1 MNWGR
6 NLLTDSGGFQMV
18 SLLKLAEI
26 TEEGVTF
33 QSPIDGSEMLLT
45 PEQSIQCQNEIGADI
60 IMQLDDVVSSVT
72 ANDER
77 FEEATHRSVRW
88 LDRCIKA
95 HVRPKEQNLFG
106 IVQGGLDTSPGGL
119 REKCVKDMVERDL
132 PGYAIGGLAGGE
144 DKHCFWRVVA
154 HGTAHLPS
162 NKPRYVMGVGYPLDL
177 MVCVALGA
185 DMFDC
190 VYPTRVARFGVAIV
204 PSGTMRLKAKEF
216 SMDLGPVE
224 EGCLCSTCKHY
235 TRAFLH
241 TAFKDNN
248 AIAAQLLTKH
258 NIAHM
263 MTLMRTMRE
272 AILNGPETYEAFV
285 RNFLRVM
292 FPLGNV
298 PVWTVEALAAA
309 GMTVE
314 TSCTR
319 ESEAKEQKKEPVDGE
334 VDVTKMISSDC
345 ERISKKKR
353 ESYS

>member
-1 MNWGR
+1 
-6 NLLTDSGGFQMV
+6 
-18 SLLKLAEI
+18 
-26 TEEGVTF
+26 
-33 QSPIDGSEMLLT
+33 
-45 PEQSIQCQNEIGADI
+45 
-60 IMQLDDVVSSVT
+60 
-72 ANDER
+72 
-77 FEEATHRSVRW
+77 
-88 LDRCIKA
+88 
-95 HVRPKEQNLFG
+95 
-106 IVQGGLDTSPGGL
+106 
-119 REKCVKDMVERDL
+119 
-132 PGYAIGGLAGGE
+132 
-144 DKHCFWRVVA
+144 
-154 HGTAHLPS
+154 
-162 NKPRYVMGVGYPLDL
+162 MGVGYPLDL